1 MHVHYILH
9 GLSSKT
15 RVLWKLSCLLEA
27 ARQSLACIR
36 LCLMCQSCLL
46 RAGRTSYSLPPEE
59 TGYSLPVEGASYSL
73 PYEGTSCSLPPK
85 GTSYSLPPEEASYSL
100 PAEGTRCSLPLER
113 TSYSLPLK
121 ETSYSLVI
129 ASGPEV
135 AFVTPAI
142 PVDHSNM
149 EWFCL
154 KNIMS

>member
-1 MHVHYILH
+1 MHVHYILP
-9 GLSSKT
+9 GLSAKT

-46 RAGRTSYSLPPEE
+46 GAGRTSYSLPPEE
-59 TGYSLPVEGASYSL
+59 TGYSLPVEGA
-73 PYEGTSCSLPPK
+73 
-85 GTSYSLPPEEASYSL
+85 
-100 PAEGTRCSLPLER
+100 
-113 TSYSLPLK
+113 SYSLPLK